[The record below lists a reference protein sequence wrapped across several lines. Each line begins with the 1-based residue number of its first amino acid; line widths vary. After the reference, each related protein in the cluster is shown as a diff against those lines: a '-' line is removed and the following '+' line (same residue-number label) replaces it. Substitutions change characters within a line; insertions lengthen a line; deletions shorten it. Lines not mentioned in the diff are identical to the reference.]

1 VEEEA
6 LISLSPPG
14 RAVHKTVVFF
24 FGYGRFAAR
33 VRVSVLVRHRGH
45 AMPTKGL
52 PMALH
57 VHTTHPDAPDEPA
70 ADRLGALYPD
80 WSEHIVT
87 IVTASLAVLIV
98 ALIAV
103 VMGMA

>member
-1 VEEEA
+1 
-6 LISLSPPG
+6 
-14 RAVHKTVVFF
+14 
-24 FGYGRFAAR
+24 
-33 VRVSVLVRHRGH
+33 
-45 AMPTKGL
+45 MPTRGCPWL
-52 PMALH
+52 CRFIL
-57 VHTTHPDAPDEPA
+57 THPDAPDEPA

-87 IVTASLAVLIV
+87 IVAASLAVLIV

>member
-6 LISLSPPG
+6 LISLSLPPAG
-14 RAVHKTVVFF
+14 RSQNRGILFWLWAIRSP
-24 FGYGRFAAR
+24 GSRQRAR
-33 VRVSVLVRHRGH
+33 ASSRSRD
-45 AMPTKGL
+45 ANKGL

-87 IVTASLAVLIV
+87 IVAANLAVLIV

>member
-1 VEEEA
+1 VEEKA
-6 LISLSPPG
+6 LISLSLPPAG
-14 RAVHKTVVFF
+14 RSQNRGILFWVWAIRSPVS
-24 FGYGRFAAR
+24 RQR
-33 VRVSVLVRHRGH
+33 VRASSWPRD
-45 AMPTKGL
+45 ANKGL

-57 VHTTHPDAPDEPA
+57 VHTIHPDALDEPA

-87 IVTASLAVLIV
+87 IVAASLAVLVV

>member
-6 LISLSPPG
+6 LIAVSPSRTGHSQNRGNLFWLWAIRSPG
-14 RAVHKTVVFF
+14 SRQRA
-24 FGYGRFAAR
+24 RASSRPRDAN
-33 VRVSVLVRHRGH
+33 
-45 AMPTKGL
+45 KGL

-57 VHTTHPDAPDEPA
+57 VHTIHPDAPDEPA
-70 ADRLGALYPD
+70 ADRLGAHYPD

-87 IVTASLAVLIV
+87 IVAASLAVLVV